1 MSIQQN
7 MADIMN
13 IIKQRKA
20 LSIAEFSAELGIS
33 CSTLQEYLNA
43 QGNPTIQMIE
53 HIAKRLNL
61 DPIAFMAGMFEPDQI
76 KILLLLL
83 ESIQEISRLPQ
94 PQKHQFAELFYQMI
108 MLWDG
113 IEAGNS
119 RTKDII

>member
-1 MSIQQN
+1 MRIQQN

-53 HIAKRLNL
+53 HIAQKLNL

-83 ESIQEISRLPQ
+83 ESIQESSRLPQ
-94 PQKHQFAELFYQMI
+94 PLKHQIAELFYQMI
-108 MLWDG
+108 MRWDG
-113 IEAGNS
+113 LGSRNS
-119 RTKDII
+119 